1 MILLLFGFALAT
13 FIFTILGGLF
23 AYRSQDKLH
32 LIISFSAGVLI
43 TAAFLDL
50 LPEAFG
56 LRGGQEAGLKL
67 ILLSAIAGF
76 LAFHLVERLGVI
88 ANCRNQDCRNILH
101 LHSVGRLSAA
111 SLVFHSLLD
120 GVVIGLAFQAGLKL
134 GIIVGLA
141 VIAHDWTDGVSVVA
155 VLLPSSRPWREMV
168 WWILADAIA
177 PVIGVFIFF
186 VGFPPAILGIALAV
200 AAGIFIYI
208 AAANLLPEAHHRH
221 SSIPTI
227 LATLVGFGLI
237 FLLSRLIS

>member
-1 MILLLFGFALAT
+1 MIYLLFGFAVLT
-13 FIFTILGGLF
+13 FVFTIIGGLF

-50 LPEAFG
+50 LPESYRLSG
-56 LRGGQEAGLKL
+56 ITENNLQM
-67 ILLSAIAGF
+67 ILLAAIGGF
-76 LAFHLVERLGVI
+76 LFYHIIERLS
-88 ANCRNQDCRNILH
+88 ILPSCTDGRCENV
-101 LHSVGRLSAA
+101 LHSRRAGRFAAA

-155 VLLPSSRPWREMV
+155 VLLPSDRPWREMI
-168 WWILADAIA
+168 WWILADAIT
-177 PVIGVFIFF
+177 PVIGVFVFF
-186 VGFPPAILGIALAV
+186 VGFPPAILGILLAV
-200 AAGIFIYI
+200 VAGIFIYI

-237 FLLSRLIS
+237 FLLSKLI

>member
-200 AAGIFIYI
+200 VAGIFIYI